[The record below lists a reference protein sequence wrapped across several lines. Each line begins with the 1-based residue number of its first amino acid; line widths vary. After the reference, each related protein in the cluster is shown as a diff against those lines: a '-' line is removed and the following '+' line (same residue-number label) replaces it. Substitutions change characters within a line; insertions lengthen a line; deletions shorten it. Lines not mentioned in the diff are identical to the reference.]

1 MIVYRWPE
9 AVGVTRSEW
18 SYVQGVAKSRSIL
31 TRRLYT
37 SAFDRERR
45 IASLTVS
52 GHQNKGM
59 GAGYM
64 EALKRRLAGGA
75 AAVRL
80 YSWPVNW
87 HLRGFITGSY
97 TAVRGTSNVRV
108 EVSGLPPDTF
118 LGGPGDFVLLDD
130 GAGGVMTRMMGNERV
145 STSGGTSSVQFI
157 EQVPDGWSGTVT
169 FGARD
174 TGVFLPLSI
183 PRAIQPAR
191 GDWSYDWTFEEVF
204 AEEVDGGF
212 EEQNPW

>member
-18 SYVQGVAKSRSIL
+18 SYVQGIGKSRSII
-31 TRRLYT
+31 TRKLYT

-45 IASLTVS
+45 VASLTVS

-64 EALKRRLAGGA
+64 EVLKRLLAGGS

-87 HLRGFITGSY
+87 HLRQFITGSY
-97 TAVRGTSNVRV
+97 PAVKAVSNYRIN
-108 EVSGLPPDTF
+108 VSGLPPNTF

-130 GAGGVMTRMMGNERV
+130 GAGGFLARMMAQERV
-145 STSGGTSSVQFI
+145 STSGGTSSVKVI
-157 EQVPDGWSGTVT
+157 EKVPTGWSGTVT
-169 FGARD
+169 FGVRD
-174 TGVFLPLSI
+174 TGVFLPLTV